1 MRTLNPRSPFYLNYL
16 AGKENFHLIQVT
28 RNSGTLTAYQRVE
41 FSVQKMG
48 FSLVK
53 ILTEIA
59 WIKERFCSTDLAGRR
74 VIIIS
79 GQVGTGKSYL
89 YNKVVCEVRRTYNKK
104 KWLCYSKEIDL
115 NRDISS
121 ISPRKNVRI
130 MWKVRLATEIMQDI
144 TIRKPLTKKK
154 SVSKGRT
161 GSFQKLAFFLGRCS
175 FSNS

>member
-53 ILTEIA
+53 ILSEIA

-74 VIIIS
+74 LIIIS

-89 YNKVVCEVRRTYNKK
+89 YNKVVCELRRTYNKK

-115 NRDISS
+115 NRDRSS
-121 ISPRKNVRI
+121 ITPRKNVRI

-144 TIRKPLTKKK
+144 TIRKPLTKEK